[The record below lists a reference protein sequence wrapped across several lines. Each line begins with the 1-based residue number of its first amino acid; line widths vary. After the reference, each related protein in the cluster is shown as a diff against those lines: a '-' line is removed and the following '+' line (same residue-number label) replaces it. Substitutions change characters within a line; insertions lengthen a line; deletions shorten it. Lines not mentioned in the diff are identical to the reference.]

1 MMLRSRTL
9 VGFKCQYGFNFVLD
23 RRLMESLRF
32 GCYNESSSR
41 ITGSLASHAKGHR
54 MTITRSAL
62 LLTITVSLVAGCK
75 PTTSPTGPNSTELLS
90 PLKEA
95 PEPDDEKCV
104 AGLEEVGAKLKK
116 DGDGLV
122 IEADFRGLAIGDS
135 ALGHLAGLPRL
146 RSVLLNETG
155 VTDAGMATLGKIPTL
170 QNVDLRG
177 CTISNAGLE
186 PLAVLS
192 ELKALRLSGES
203 GATSVDDDGMVHV
216 AKMKNLKALLL
227 DFLWVSEV
235 GLEQLAGL
243 DKLEELYLAKTLVGD
258 DALATMSQ
266 FPRLKKLRISQCQFE
281 NDGLAHLTK
290 VTTLEDLDL
299 SENNQINDLG
309 MPHLSGLKKLKRLNL
324 WRTYVGDP
332 GVEKLAGLTA
342 MEWLNLDNSQISD
355 AGLVHLSG
363 MIKLKFLH
371 LGSTLV
377 SDSGLPALEGLTS
390 LEDLRVTRTAVT
402 EEGIAALKKKLTDTE
417 IQLRYIE
424 GQ

>member
-1 MMLRSRTL
+1 
-9 VGFKCQYGFNFVLD
+9 
-23 RRLMESLRF
+23 
-32 GCYNESSSR
+32 
-41 ITGSLASHAKGHR
+41 
-54 MTITRSAL
+54 MTIIRSAA
-62 LLTITVSLVAGCK
+62 LLTFIVSLVAGCNRTTE
-75 PTTSPTGPNSTELLS
+75 PTGTSPSDAGSSETVSQQKL
-90 PLKEA
+90 A
-95 PEPDDEKCV
+95 PEPDDDASI

-122 IEADFRGLAIGDS
+122 IEADFRGLTIDDS
-135 ALGHLAGLPRL
+135 ALEHLAGLR
-146 RSVLLNETG
+146 RVKSVLLNETG
-155 VTDAGMATLGKIPTL
+155 VTDAGMATVGKIATL

-186 PLAVLS
+186 PLVALS
-192 ELKALRLSGES
+192 QLKALRLSGES

-227 DFLWVSEV
+227 DFLWISEV

-281 NDGLAHLTK
+281 NEGLAHLAK

-299 SENNQINDLG
+299 SENNSINDSG
-309 MPHLSGLKKLKRLNL
+309 MPHLSGLTKLKRLNL

-332 GVEKLAGLTA
+332 GVESLAGLTA

-355 AGLVHLSG
+355 ACLQHLSS
-363 MIKLKFLH
+363 MSKLSFLH

-377 SDSGLPALEGLTS
+377 SDAGLPALEGLTS
-390 LEDLRVTRTAVT
+390 LKDLKVTRTAVT
-402 EEGIAALKKKLTDTE
+402 AEGVEALNKKLPDTD
-417 IQLRYIE
+417 IQLSYIA

>member
-1 MMLRSRTL
+1 MSC
-9 VGFKCQYGFNFVLD
+9 FKTIL
-23 RRLMESLRF
+23 LLA
-32 GCYNESSSR
+32 
-41 ITGSLASHAKGHR
+41 IT
-54 MTITRSAL
+54 AL
-62 LLTITVSLVAGCK
+62 LISGCK
-75 PTTSPTGPNSTELLS
+75 PTATPTGSSTPGTDSSETVTV
-90 PLKEA
+90 PKVA
-95 PEPDDEKCV
+95 PEPDD
-104 AGLEEVGAKLKK
+104 AGSVSALEEAGAKLKK

-122 IEADFRGLAIGDS
+122 IEVDFRGTTVGDA
-135 ALGHLAGLPRL
+135 ALENLAGLRRV
-146 RSVLLNETG
+146 RSVLLNETA
-155 VTDAGMATLGKIPTL
+155 VTDAGMATVGKVTTL

-186 PLAVLS
+186 PLTALS

-203 GATSVDDDGMVHV
+203 GVTSVDDDGMVHV

-227 DFLWVSEV
+227 DFLWISEV

-258 DALATMSQ
+258 DALAMMSQ

-281 NDGLAHLTK
+281 NAGLAHLTK

-299 SENNQINDLG
+299 SENNSINDAG
-309 MPHLSGLKKLKRLNL
+309 MPHLSGLTKLKRLNL

-332 GVEKLAGLTA
+332 GVESLAGLTA

-355 AGLVHLSG
+355 DCLKHLSG
-363 MIKLKFLH
+363 MSKLSFLH

-377 SDSGLPALEGLTS
+377 SDAGLPALNGLSS
-390 LEDLRVTRTAVT
+390 LKDLKVTRTAVT
-402 EEGIAALKKKLTDTE
+402 EEGIAELKKSLPDTE
-417 IQLRYIE
+417 IQLRYLA

>member
-1 MMLRSRTL
+1 MSCFRT
-9 VGFKCQYGFNFVLD
+9 
-23 RRLMESLRF
+23 
-32 GCYNESSSR
+32 
-41 ITGSLASHAKGHR
+41 T
-54 MTITRSAL
+54 L
-62 LLTITVSLVAGCK
+62 LLAIATTFIAGCK
-75 PTTSPTGPNSTELLS
+75 PTATPTGTSAPGTDSSEIVTA
-90 PLKEA
+90 PKAA
-95 PEPDDEKCV
+95 PEPDD
-104 AGLEEVGAKLKK
+104 AGSVSALEEAGAKLKK

-122 IEADFRGLAIGDS
+122 IEVDLKGTTVGDAELES
-135 ALGHLAGLPRL
+135 LAGLRRV
-146 RSVLLNETG
+146 RSVLLNETA
-155 VTDAGMATLGKIPTL
+155 VTDAGMATVGKVATL
-170 QNVDLRG
+170 QNVDIRG

-186 PLAVLS
+186 PLAELPA
-192 ELKALRLSGES
+192 LKALRLSGES

-227 DFLWVSEV
+227 DFLWISED

-258 DALATMSQ
+258 DALAMMSQ

-281 NDGLAHLTK
+281 NEGLAHLAN

-299 SENNQINDLG
+299 SENNSINDSG
-309 MPHLSGLKKLKRLNL
+309 MPHLAELKKLKRLNL
-324 WRTYVGDP
+324 WRTFVGDA

-355 AGLVHLSG
+355 DCLKHLSG
-363 MIKLKFLH
+363 MTRLSFLH

-377 SDSGLPALEGLTS
+377 SDAGLPALNGLTS
-390 LEDLRVTRTAVT
+390 LKDLKVTRTAVT
-402 EEGIAALKKKLTDTE
+402 EEGVAALKEKLPNTE

>member
-1 MMLRSRTL
+1 MDSWIQSLA
-9 VGFKCQYGFNFVLD
+9 D
-23 RRLMESLRF
+23 RRLMDGLGF
-32 GCYNESSSR
+32 GCYNDGSSR
-41 ITGSLASHAKGHR
+41 ITGSPASHAKGHR
-54 MTITRSAL
+54 MPTFKSAI
-62 LLTITVSLVAGCK
+62 LLTITVSLVAGCSK
-75 PTTSPTGPNSTELLS
+75 PTTAPTGPDSSELLS
-90 PLKEA
+90 PLKET
-95 PEPDDEKCV
+95 PEPDDEKSI
-104 AGLEEVGAKLKK
+104 AGLGEVGAKLKK

-122 IEADFRGLAIGDS
+122 IEVDFKGLTISDS
-135 ALGHLAGLPRL
+135 ALEQLAGLRRL

-186 PLAVLS
+186 PLAALS

-243 DKLEELYLAKTLVGD
+243 DRLEELYLAKTLVGD

-281 NDGLAHLTK
+281 NEGLAHLAK

-309 MPHLSGLKKLKRLNL
+309 MPHLSKLKKLKRLNL

-332 GVEKLAGLTA
+332 GVENLAGLTA

-355 AGLVHLSG
+355 SCLVHLSG
-363 MIKLKFLH
+363 MSKLKFLH

-390 LEDLRVTRTAVT
+390 LKDLKVTRTAVT
-402 EEGIAALKKKLTDTE
+402 EEGVVALKKKLPDTE

-424 GQ
+424 

>member
-1 MMLRSRTL
+1 MTCFRTA
-9 VGFKCQYGFNFVLD
+9 
-23 RRLMESLRF
+23 
-32 GCYNESSSR
+32 
-41 ITGSLASHAKGHR
+41 I
-54 MTITRSAL
+54 
-62 LLTITVSLVAGCK
+62 LLTIASSLISGCK
-75 PTTSPTGPNSTELLS
+75 PTATPPGSPSTATDSTDGVALS
-90 PLKEA
+90 KPA
-95 PEPDDEKCV
+95 PEPDNADSV
-104 AGLEEVGAKLKK
+104 SALEEAGAKLRK
-116 DGDGLV
+116 DGDGLI
-122 IEADFRGLAIGDS
+122 IEADFRGLTIGDS
-135 ALGHLAGLPRL
+135 ALEHLAGLRRV

-155 VTDAGMATLGKIPTL
+155 VTDAGMATVGKVATL

-186 PLAVLS
+186 PLAALP

-203 GATSVDDDGMVHV
+203 GATSVDDDGMKHV

-227 DFLWVSEV
+227 DFLWISEV
-235 GLEQLAGL
+235 GLEQLTGL

-266 FPRLKKLRISQCQFE
+266 FPRLKKLRVSQCQFE
-281 NDGLAHLTK
+281 NDGLSHLAK

-332 GVEKLAGLTA
+332 GVENLAGLTA

-355 AGLVHLSG
+355 ACLENLSG
-363 MIKLKFLH
+363 MSKLKFLH

-390 LEDLRVTRTAVT
+390 LEDLKVTRTAVT
-402 EEGIAALKKKLTDTE
+402 QAGIATLKEKLPDTE

-424 GQ
+424 GP

>member
-1 MMLRSRTL
+1 MVCDLAAITAALSETT
-9 VGFKCQYGFNFVLD
+9 GLD
-23 RRLMESLRF
+23 A
-32 GCYNESSSR
+32 
-41 ITGSLASHAKGHR
+41 SLAKGIL
-54 MTITRSAL
+54 MSTLKPIAL
-62 LLTITVSLVAGCK
+62 LITAILFVAGCK
-75 PTTSPTGPNSTELLS
+75 PAPTPAGKASSGTSTSEAIQPAVP
-90 PLKEA
+90 A
-95 PEPDDEKCV
+95 PEPDSADSIAALKE
-104 AGLEEVGAKLKK
+104 AGAKLKL

-122 IEADFRGLAIGDS
+122 IEADFRGTSIGDS
-135 ALGHLAGLPRL
+135 ALESLVGLKRV
-146 RSVLLNETG
+146 RSVLLNETA
-155 VTDAGMATLGKIPTL
+155 VTDAGMATVGKVSTL

-177 CTISNAGLE
+177 CAISNAGLE
-186 PLAVLS
+186 PLTALS

-203 GATSVDDDGMVHV
+203 GVTSVDDDGMVHV

-227 DFLWVSEV
+227 DFLWISEV

-266 FPRLKKLRISQCQFE
+266 FPKLKKLRVSQCQFE
-281 NDGLAHLTK
+281 NAGLAHLTR

-299 SENNQINDLG
+299 SENNQINDAG
-309 MPHLSGLKKLKRLNL
+309 MPHLSSLKKLKRLNL

-332 GVEKLAGLTA
+332 GVEHLAGLTD

-355 AGLVHLSG
+355 ECLKHLSG
-363 MIKLKFLH
+363 MNKLTFLH

-377 SDSGLPALEGLTS
+377 SDAGLPALAGLTS
-390 LEDLRVTRTAVT
+390 LKDLKVTRTAVT
-402 EEGIAALKKKLTDTE
+402 EEGVAELKKKLTGTD

>member
-1 MMLRSRTL
+1 MSC
-9 VGFKCQYGFNFVLD
+9 FK
-23 RRLMESLRF
+23 
-32 GCYNESSSR
+32 
-41 ITGSLASHAKGHR
+41 
-54 MTITRSAL
+54 TIL
-62 LLTITVSLVAGCK
+62 LLAIAASLISGCK
-75 PTTSPTGPNSTELLS
+75 PTAAPTGSSTPGTDSSETVTV
-90 PLKEA
+90 PKVA
-95 PEPDDEKCV
+95 PEPDD
-104 AGLEEVGAKLKK
+104 AGSVSALEEAGAKLKK

-122 IEADFRGLAIGDS
+122 IEVDFRGTTVGDA
-135 ALGHLAGLPRL
+135 ALENLAGLRRV
-146 RSVLLNETG
+146 RSVLLNETA
-155 VTDAGMATLGKIPTL
+155 VTDAGMATVGKVTTL

-186 PLAVLS
+186 PLTVLS

-203 GATSVDDDGMVHV
+203 GVTSVDDDGMVHV

-227 DFLWVSEV
+227 DFLWISEV

-258 DALATMSQ
+258 DALAMMSQ

-281 NDGLAHLTK
+281 NEGLAHLTK

-299 SENNQINDLG
+299 SENNSINDSG

-324 WRTYVGDP
+324 WRTFVGDA

-355 AGLVHLSG
+355 DCLKHLSG
-363 MIKLKFLH
+363 MSKLSFLH

-377 SDSGLPALEGLTS
+377 SDAGLPALNGLSS
-390 LEDLRVTRTAVT
+390 LKALKVTRTAVT
-402 EEGIAALKKKLTDTE
+402 EEGIAELKKSLPDTE
-417 IQLRYIE
+417 IQLRYLA

>member
-1 MMLRSRTL
+1 M
-9 VGFKCQYGFNFVLD
+9 CQYDFVVG
-23 RRLMESLRF
+23 RRLMDGLRL
-32 GCYNESSSR
+32 GCYNDEASR
-41 ITGSLASHAKGHR
+41 ITGSLASHAKGHS
-54 MTITRSAL
+54 MTIIRSAV
-62 LLTITVSLVAGCK
+62 LLTFTASLVAGCK
-75 PTTSPTGPNSTELLS
+75 PTTAPTGTSPTGAEPTVTVA
-90 PLKEA
+90 PPA
-95 PEPDDEKCV
+95 PEPDDAKSI
-104 AGLEEVGAKLKK
+104 AGLEEIGAKLKK

-122 IEADFRGLAIGDS
+122 IEADFRGLTVGDS
-135 ALGHLAGLPRL
+135 ALEHLAGLLRL

-155 VTDAGMATLGKIPTL
+155 VTDAGMATVGKVATL

-186 PLAVLS
+186 PLAALS

-203 GATSVDDDGMVHV
+203 GATLVDDDGMKHV

-227 DFLWVSEV
+227 DFLWISEA

-266 FPRLKKLRISQCQFE
+266 FPRLKKLRVSQCQFE
-281 NDGLAHLTK
+281 NDGLAHLAK

-309 MPHLSGLKKLKRLNL
+309 MPHLSDLKQLKRLNL

-332 GVEKLAGLTA
+332 GVENLAGLAA

-355 AGLVHLSG
+355 DCLKHLSG
-363 MIKLKFLH
+363 MSKLSFLH

-377 SDSGLPALEGLTS
+377 SDAGLPALKGLSS
-390 LEDLRVTRTAVT
+390 LKDLKVTRTAVT
-402 EEGIAALKKKLTDTE
+402 EEGVAELKKSLPDTE
-417 IQLRYIE
+417 IQLRYIA

>member
-1 MMLRSRTL
+1 MSC
-9 VGFKCQYGFNFVLD
+9 FK
-23 RRLMESLRF
+23 
-32 GCYNESSSR
+32 
-41 ITGSLASHAKGHR
+41 
-54 MTITRSAL
+54 TIL
-62 LLTITVSLVAGCK
+62 LLAITASLISGCK
-75 PTTSPTGPNSTELLS
+75 PTAAPTGSS
-90 PLKEA
+90 PPGTDPSETVTAPRVA
-95 PEPDDEKCV
+95 PEPDD
-104 AGLEEVGAKLKK
+104 AGSVSALEEAGAKLKK

-122 IEADFRGLAIGDS
+122 IEVDLRGTTIGDA
-135 ALGHLAGLPRL
+135 ALENLVGLQRV
-146 RSVLLNETG
+146 RSVLLNETA
-155 VTDAGMATLGKIPTL
+155 VTDAGMATVGKVATL

-186 PLAVLS
+186 PLTALS

-203 GATSVDDDGMVHV
+203 GVTSVDDDGMVHV
-216 AKMKNLKALLL
+216 GKMKNLKALLL
-227 DFLWVSEV
+227 DFLWISEV

-258 DALATMSQ
+258 DALAMMSQ

-281 NDGLAHLTK
+281 NAGLAHLAK

-299 SENNQINDLG
+299 SENNSINDSG

-324 WRTYVGDP
+324 WRTFVGDA

-355 AGLVHLSG
+355 DCLKHLSG
-363 MIKLKFLH
+363 MSKLSFLH

-377 SDSGLPALEGLTS
+377 SDAGLPALNGLTA
-390 LEDLRVTRTAVT
+390 LKDLKVTRTAVT
-402 EEGIAALKKKLTDTE
+402 EEGVAELKKSLPDTE
-417 IQLRYIE
+417 IQLRYIA

>member
-1 MMLRSRTL
+1 MDGLRL
-9 VGFKCQYGFNFVLD
+9 
-23 RRLMESLRF
+23 
-32 GCYNESSSR
+32 GCYNDGSSR
-41 ITGSLASHAKGHR
+41 LTGSSASHAKGHS
-54 MTITRSAL
+54 MTIIRSAA
-62 LLTITVSLVAGCK
+62 LLTLTISLVAGCK
-75 PTTSPTGPNSTELLS
+75 PSTAPTGTSPKDAGSSVTVAP
-90 PLKEA
+90 PKPA
-95 PEPDDEKCV
+95 PEPDDAECV
-104 AGLEEVGAKLKK
+104 AGLEETGAKLKK

-122 IEADFRGLAIGDS
+122 IEADFRGLTIDDS
-135 ALGHLAGLPRL
+135 ALKHLAGLRRV

-155 VTDAGMATLGKIPTL
+155 VTDAGMATVGKVATL

-186 PLAVLS
+186 PLVALS
-192 ELKALRLSGES
+192 QLKALRLSGES

-235 GLEQLAGL
+235 GLEQLVGL

-281 NDGLAHLTK
+281 NEGLAHLAK

-299 SENNQINDLG
+299 SENNSINDSG
-309 MPHLSGLKKLKRLNL
+309 MPHLAGLTKLKRLNL

-332 GVEKLAGLTA
+332 GVESLAGLTA

-355 AGLVHLSG
+355 ACLMHLSG
-363 MIKLKFLH
+363 MSKLSFLH

-377 SDSGLPALEGLTS
+377 SDAGLPALEGLTS
-390 LEDLRVTRTAVT
+390 LKDLKVTRTAVT
-402 EEGIAALKKKLTDTE
+402 AEGVEALNKKLPDTE
-417 IQLRYIE
+417 IQLQYISGE
-424 GQ
+424 

>member
-1 MMLRSRTL
+1 VTLLWQMDGLRLGCYKGRSVRTL
-9 VGFKCQYGFNFVLD
+9 VNQP
-23 RRLMESLRF
+23 
-32 GCYNESSSR
+32 
-41 ITGSLASHAKGHR
+41 ASPKDIFMSCFR
-54 MTITRSAL
+54 TIL
-62 LLTITVSLVAGCK
+62 LLAITASFISGCK
-75 PTTSPTGPNSTELLS
+75 PTATPTGTSGPGNESTQS
-90 PLKEA
+90 VTAPKEA
-95 PEPDDEKCV
+95 PEPDDAASV
-104 AGLEEVGAKLKK
+104 SSLEEVGAKLKK

-122 IEADFRGLAIGDS
+122 IEADFRGTTIGDA
-135 ALGHLAGLPRL
+135 ALDNLAGLRRL
-146 RSVLLNETG
+146 RSVMLNETA
-155 VTDAGMATLGKIPTL
+155 VTDAGMAAVGKVATL

-186 PLAVLS
+186 PLTALS

-227 DFLWVSEV
+227 DFLWISEV

-258 DALATMSQ
+258 DALAKMSQ

-281 NDGLAHLTK
+281 NEGLAHLAK

-299 SENNQINDLG
+299 SENNSINDLG
-309 MPHLSGLKKLKRLNL
+309 MPHLAGLKKLKRLNL

-332 GVEKLAGLTA
+332 GVENLAGLTA

-355 AGLVHLSG
+355 ACLKHLSG
-363 MIKLKFLH
+363 MNKLSFLH

-377 SDSGLPALEGLTS
+377 SDAGLPSLKGMTS
-390 LEDLRVTRTAVT
+390 LKDLKVTRTAVT
-402 EEGIAALKKKLTDTE
+402 EDGVAELKKSLPDTE

>member
-1 MMLRSRTL
+1 
-9 VGFKCQYGFNFVLD
+9 
-23 RRLMESLRF
+23 
-32 GCYNESSSR
+32 
-41 ITGSLASHAKGHR
+41 
-54 MTITRSAL
+54 MTIIRSAA
-62 LLTITVSLVAGCK
+62 LLTFIVSLVAGCNRTTE
-75 PTTSPTGPNSTELLS
+75 PTGNSPTGAGSSETVSQQKL
-90 PLKEA
+90 A
-95 PEPDDEKCV
+95 PEPDDAESI

-122 IEADFRGLAIGDS
+122 IEADFRGLTIDDS
-135 ALGHLAGLPRL
+135 ALEHLAGLRRV

-155 VTDAGMATLGKIPTL
+155 VSDEGMATVGKVATL

-186 PLAVLS
+186 PLAALS
-192 ELKALRLSGES
+192 DLKALRLSGES

-227 DFLWVSEV
+227 DFLWISEV

-258 DALATMSQ
+258 DALAAMSQ

-281 NDGLAHLTK
+281 NEGLAHLAK

-299 SENNQINDLG
+299 SENNSINDAG
-309 MPHLSGLKKLKRLNL
+309 MPHLSGLTKLKRLNL

-332 GVEKLAGLTA
+332 GVESLAGLTA

-355 AGLVHLSG
+355 ACLKHLSG
-363 MIKLKFLH
+363 MSKLSFLH

-377 SDSGLPALEGLTS
+377 SDAGLPDLEGLTS
-390 LEDLRVTRTAVT
+390 LKDLKVTRTAVT
-402 EEGIAALKKKLTDTE
+402 EEGVAQLKEKLPKTE
-417 IQLRYIE
+417 IQLRYIAGE
-424 GQ
+424 

>member
-1 MMLRSRTL
+1 MVRVLAAIKVALSKSLVRQPASPKDISMNCFRT
-9 VGFKCQYGFNFVLD
+9 
-23 RRLMESLRF
+23 
-32 GCYNESSSR
+32 
-41 ITGSLASHAKGHR
+41 T
-54 MTITRSAL
+54 L
-62 LLTITVSLVAGCK
+62 LLVITASLISGCK
-75 PTTSPTGPNSTELLS
+75 PTTAPTA
-90 PLKEA
+90 A
-95 PEPDDEKCV
+95 PEPDD
-104 AGLEEVGAKLKK
+104 AGSVSALEEAGAKLKK

-122 IEADFRGLAIGDS
+122 IEVDFRGTTVGDS
-135 ALGHLAGLPRL
+135 ALEHLAGLRRV

-155 VTDAGMATLGKIPTL
+155 VTDAGMATVGKVATL

-186 PLAVLS
+186 PLAALS

-203 GATSVDDDGMVHV
+203 GTTSVDDDGMKHV

-227 DFLWVSEV
+227 DFLWISEV

-281 NDGLAHLTK
+281 NEGLAHLAK

-299 SENNQINDLG
+299 SENNSINDAG

-332 GVEKLAGLTA
+332 GVENLAGLTA

-355 AGLVHLSG
+355 DCLKHLSG
-363 MIKLKFLH
+363 MSKLSFLH

-390 LEDLRVTRTAVT
+390 LKDLKVTRTAVT
-402 EEGIAALKKKLTDTE
+402 EEGVAALKKKLPNTE
-417 IQLRYIE
+417 IQLRYIAGE
-424 GQ
+424 

>member
-1 MMLRSRTL
+1 MSC
-9 VGFKCQYGFNFVLD
+9 FK
-23 RRLMESLRF
+23 
-32 GCYNESSSR
+32 
-41 ITGSLASHAKGHR
+41 
-54 MTITRSAL
+54 TIL
-62 LLTITVSLVAGCK
+62 LLAIAASLISGCK
-75 PTTSPTGPNSTELLS
+75 PTAAPTGSSTPGTDSSETVTV
-90 PLKEA
+90 PKVA
-95 PEPDDEKCV
+95 PEPDD
-104 AGLEEVGAKLKK
+104 AGSVSALEEAGAKLKK

-122 IEADFRGLAIGDS
+122 IEVDFRGTTVGDA
-135 ALGHLAGLPRL
+135 ALENLAGLRRV
-146 RSVLLNETG
+146 RSVLLNETA
-155 VTDAGMATLGKIPTL
+155 VTDAGMATVGKVTTL

-186 PLAVLS
+186 PLTALP

-203 GATSVDDDGMVHV
+203 GVTSVDDDGMVHV

-227 DFLWVSEV
+227 DFLWISEV

-258 DALATMSQ
+258 DALAMMSQ

-281 NDGLAHLTK
+281 NAGLAHLTK

-299 SENNQINDLG
+299 SENNSINDAG
-309 MPHLSGLKKLKRLNL
+309 MPHLSGLTKLKRLNL

-332 GVEKLAGLTA
+332 GVESLAGLTA

-355 AGLVHLSG
+355 DCLKHLSG
-363 MIKLKFLH
+363 MSKLSFLH

-377 SDSGLPALEGLTS
+377 SDAGLPALNGLSS
-390 LEDLRVTRTAVT
+390 LKALKVTRTAVT
-402 EEGIAALKKKLTDTE
+402 EEGVAELKKSLPDTE
-417 IQLRYIE
+417 IQLRYIT